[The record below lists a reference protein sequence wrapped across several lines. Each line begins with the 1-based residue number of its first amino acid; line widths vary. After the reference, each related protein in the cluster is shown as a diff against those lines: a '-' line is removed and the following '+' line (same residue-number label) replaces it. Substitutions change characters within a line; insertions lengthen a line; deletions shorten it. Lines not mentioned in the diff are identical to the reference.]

1 MLNLCLES
9 RGTFNILCLGAHS
22 DDIEIGAG
30 GLLAKL
36 FGDAPGVTCH
46 WIVFGADHPARAEE
60 ARTSAAAMLR
70 MTARHK
76 ICVESF
82 RSSFFPYIGA
92 QVKEYFETLKAIPA
106 DLVLTHA
113 RHDLHQDHRLI
124 SELTYNT
131 FRDHLVL
138 EYEVPKF
145 DGDIASPNVYVELSY
160 AAAARK
166 VNHIMSYFRSQND
179 KPWFT
184 PETFW
189 ALLRLRGV
197 ECRSASGYAE
207 AFFCRK
213 AVVNTAQVASAKTRE
228 PAATVTAG
236 GGLANRTEPETQTCE
251 WLRACRHAPL
261 LQR

>member
-1 MLNLCLES
+1 MLSLCLEN
-9 RGTFNILCLGAHS
+9 RETLNILCLGAHS

-36 FGDAPGVTCH
+36 VEEAPRVACH
-46 WIVFGADHPARAEE
+46 WIVFGADEPARAEE
-60 ARTSAAAMLR
+60 ARASAAAMLA
-70 MTARHK
+70 MAARHK

-92 QVKEYFETLKAIPA
+92 HVKEYFETLKAIPA

-124 SELTYNT
+124 SELTHNT
-131 FRDHLVL
+131 FRNHLVL

-160 AAAARK
+160 AAAAQK
-166 VNHIMSYFRSQND
+166 VNHIMSHFRSQND

-197 ECRSASGYAE
+197 ECRSPSGYAE

-213 AVVNTAQVASAKTRE
+213 AVVGTTRRAAAPSRDAEAAVAI
-228 PAATVTAG
+228 G
-236 GGLANRTEPETQTCE
+236 
-251 WLRACRHAPL
+251 
-261 LQR
+261 